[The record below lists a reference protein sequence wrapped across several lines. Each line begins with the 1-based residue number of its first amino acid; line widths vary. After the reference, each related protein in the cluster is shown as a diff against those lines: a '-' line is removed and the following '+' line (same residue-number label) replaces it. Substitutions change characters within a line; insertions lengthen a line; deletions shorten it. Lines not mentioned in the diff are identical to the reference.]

1 MYVRVARFEGVDPS
15 QVNEDYAR
23 FREMVRAGERPDFMP
38 EEVFETLRSSVR
50 RITSLLD
57 RESGTALD
65 LTFTDDAESARRV
78 HEALDSLSP
87 PEGSGSR
94 SDVKTYELMLDEQF

>member
-1 MYVRVARFEGVDPS
+1 
-15 QVNEDYAR
+15 
-23 FREMVRAGERPDFMP
+23 MVRAGERPEFMP
-38 EEVFETLRSSVR
+38 EEVFDTLRSSVR

-87 PEGSGSR
+87 PDGSGRR